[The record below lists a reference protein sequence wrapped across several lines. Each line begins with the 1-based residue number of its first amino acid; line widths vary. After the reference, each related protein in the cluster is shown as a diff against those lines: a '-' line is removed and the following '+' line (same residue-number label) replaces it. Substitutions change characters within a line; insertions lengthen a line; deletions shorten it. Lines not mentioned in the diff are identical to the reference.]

1 MRITLSTPLYIQE
14 LGKRSNQEDSYF
26 MSEMTQTVTSP
37 FFMVCDGM
45 GGHDKGEVASA
56 LVCQSMSSFLTK
68 QMGEGR
74 AFDDTLFAEALDHT
88 YAELDQLPIEGKRP
102 GTTLTFLCCHRQGVT
117 TANIGDSRIY
127 HIRPKEGKVLFQS
140 RDHSMVFDLYLMG
153 ELSLDEMATS
163 PQKNVITKALM
174 PGKENHHRAD
184 MVHIGDVQPDDC
196 FLLCSDGMLE
206 HITNDQLIDIFSH
219 CDDMEKVRQMLIDA
233 SVDSA
238 DNHTAIL
245 LKVAS
250 VEQEEGVPVL
260 DDERSSSCNALNV
273 RPMKESATEV
283 EGTVEEKRP
292 GKEESAAASPSA
304 VPQGAA
310 SQTASSQ
317 KTDTSQKASTSQK
330 PSAGQRPA
338 AAPRKKSKTPL
349 LTIILAVLLVA
360 VLAAI
365 GVLLFKKSPKPAS
378 QPAPQQV
385 AAQPAAQQGAPAP
398 TDSLAGTASPSDAA
412 SATPSSEEAAPA
424 DVNPAP
430 VAAPS
435 AEAPTPASSAP
446 ASSEAPKAE
455 ATPAPRTTPNPTPAP
470 RTTPNPAPTTKSAT
484 SAAQQRRDNLRDRSV
499 NP

>member
-88 YAELDQLPIEGKRP
+88 YAALDQLPIEGKRP

-153 ELSLDEMATS
+153 ELSFDEMATS

-260 DDERSSSCNALNV
+260 DDERSSSCNALRLHRGGGHGRREETRQRGGRSGISKRRSSGCRLSNGIVTESIHVSETV
-273 RPMKESATEV
+273 RGTTACRCTTEKIEDTADDHHPCGSV
-283 EGTVEEKRP
+283 GGCPCCHWR
-292 GKEESAAASPSA
+292 AAL
-304 VPQGAA
+304 QE
-310 SQTASSQ
+310 
-317 KTDTSQKASTSQK
+317 
-330 PSAGQRPA
+330 
-338 AAPRKKSKTPL
+338 
-349 LTIILAVLLVA
+349 VA
-360 VLAAI
+360 QAC
-365 GVLLFKKSPKPAS
+365 
-378 QPAPQQV
+378 QP
-385 AAQPAAQQGAPAP
+385 
-398 TDSLAGTASPSDAA
+398 TR
-412 SATPSSEEAAPA
+412 
-424 DVNPAP
+424 
-430 VAAPS
+430 
-435 AEAPTPASSAP
+435 TPAGSDTARS
-446 ASSEAPKAE
+446 
-455 ATPAPRTTPNPTPAP
+455 TTGRTGTYRLIGGHRIAI
-470 RTTPNPAPTTKSAT
+470 
-484 SAAQQRRDNLRDRSV
+484 
-499 NP
+499 